1 MLSGSSPSVVRAVIM
16 GSLMIAS
23 KLVYRRSDSLNNI
36 VVACTIILLLNPYYV
51 LNLGFQLSFLGTL
64 GIILFNNKITILF
77 DSLVNVVKRCLKID
91 NKIESCY
98 LEKKFWGKFS
108 LKLLKKVKM
117 ILIVS
122 ISANLLIIPIL
133 IYNFN
138 SFGLIFLI
146 SNILI
151 TPILGVMS
159 FTGYITC
166 FFSLFSIKFA
176 SIIAISFEFC
186 INVFIKIAECCSY
199 IDFARFVVPT
209 LDIIIILAYYVFII
223 YMFYFYGRKNN
234 KIFFKVIA
242 LVIVIVI
249 IVNCIIPNI
258 SGFKLYFIDVGQG
271 DCTLIVTSNNKKIL
285 IDGGGSESSSY
296 DVGEKILV
304 PYLLDRKIT
313 KIDYMIFS
321 HFDSDHCKGLF
332 TVMEKLKVKN
342 VIISEQGEISE
353 NYIYFLKLVQEK
365 QINVVTVQA
374 RK

>member
-1 MLSGSSPSVVRAVIM
+1 M

-77 DSLVNVVKRCLKID
+77 DSLVNVVKRYLKIN
-91 NKIESCY
+91 NKIEGCY

-108 LKLLKKVKM
+108 LKILKKVKM

-166 FFSLFSIKFA
+166 FF
-176 SIIAISFEFC
+176 
-186 INVFIKIAECCSY
+186 
-199 IDFARFVVPT
+199 
-209 LDIIIILAYYVFII
+209 
-223 YMFYFYGRKNN
+223 
-234 KIFFKVIA
+234 
-242 LVIVIVI
+242 
-249 IVNCIIPNI
+249 
-258 SGFKLYFIDVGQG
+258 LYFQ
-271 DCTLIVTSNNKKIL
+271 
-285 IDGGGSESSSY
+285 
-296 DVGEKILV
+296 
-304 PYLLDRKIT
+304 
-313 KIDYMIFS
+313 
-321 HFDSDHCKGLF
+321 
-332 TVMEKLKVKN
+332 
-342 VIISEQGEISE
+342 
-353 NYIYFLKLVQEK
+353 
-365 QINVVTVQA
+365 
-374 RK
+374 